1 MRYQIRKGFYSF
13 LLEINTNKKPFPN
26 IYNKIIIIYNFFVI
40 FQELILLD
48 VLENELVINNKS
60 LYN

>member
-1 MRYQIRKGFYSF
+1 MRYQIRKGFNSF
-13 LLEINTNKKPFPN
+13 LLEIYTNKKPFRN

-48 VLENELVINNKS
+48 VLENELVINNNI